1 MRLIKIMRKIH
12 ACCITFVFIFS
23 SLAGCTTEPTDD
35 SENTGEYQ
43 EELNQLELE
52 NQLLAQTVLELEQ
65 MIDEHKA
72 TIQQLNS
79 NLNNSKELISD
90 LETQKLELEADSST
104 KNQTIR
110 ELEAQILAQVG
121 LTEQLQYSLN
131 QSYANI
137 TILEQQVT
145 SLNEQIANL
154 NSQIVSLHAE
164 VNYLEDE
171 LDLKN
176 TSLNNIDFIKSPRKM
191 SIYYGYANE
200 INGVNEFD
208 SIELESESGSFDFNL
223 FETSL
228 NTIDDKQSNY
238 AGKNIL
244 YWDSSISSLNNTSP
258 KHASEIIAEYDVVIL
273 NRLLG
278 DSQHWDFDNTQIA
291 INESK
296 ILNPNVEIFG
306 KLYCSD
312 GSISF
317 LKQSVTDWS
326 NNLDINGIYI
336 HELDYLD
343 LQEQVELI
351 SAIRNE
357 SMNILVNPEEYS
369 NIKSYYSN
377 SNHLNFTQGDAF
389 HFMDHNFFDYIA
401 QEDSDDFILALQTT
415 SLLKQMSSDES
426 IPVYFTFNSCEDIS
440 YTSDLR
446 LRHSTAR
453 LLGFDGI
460 GLDGDQCNKHLTIEP
475 EWITKF
481 VNSSLD
487 YQTYLDWHS
496 DLMFFEF
503 MHFDDIVFSYDLF
516 EPDHRDNSYMPALVS
531 KLKSNNPNIMIY
543 GYVTLDRDDMSIDE
557 IKQYF
562 DLFSNYSL
570 DGVFLDEAGYKKDG
584 NDNRDYTK
592 RNHQIEVIQEA
603 HNRSLQVII
612 NNYRPEESL
621 GTSYGENQ
629 TNLREGDMYLM
640 ESCIVNQGEWTP
652 ATGDRGYYIPYHNKT
667 IESQNMLSVF
677 NGSLICGIDSISHL
691 PQEIQL
697 QMLQFSYYYSLI
709 MEIEYFFFNLGP
721 THDETAFHYTINYPE
736 IGNYWTG
743 YVELA
748 NNTLTRTTDTGALSI
763 DLDNHTVQFTP
774 NENE

>member
-1 MRLIKIMRKIH
+1 MGRNH
-12 ACCITFVFIFS
+12 AFCIAFVFIFS
-23 SLAGCTTEPTDD
+23 SLAGCVSEQADD
-35 SENTGEYQ
+35 SENVIDSQ
-43 EELNQLELE
+43 EELNRLELE
-52 NQLLAQTVLELEQ
+52 SQILAQTVLELEQ
-65 MIDEHKA
+65 SIATHET
-72 TIQQLNS
+72 TIQRLNS
-79 NLNNSKELISD
+79 DLNNSSVLIAV
-90 LETQKLELEADSST
+90 LESQKLELEADSST
-104 KNQTIR
+104 KNQTISD
-110 ELEAQILAQVG
+110 LEAQILAQVS
-121 LTEQLQYSLN
+121 LNEQLEYSLN
-131 QSYANI
+131 RSYANI
-137 TILEQQVT
+137 TILQQQLT
-145 SLNEQIANL
+145 GLNEQIAAL
-154 NSQIVSLHAE
+154 NSQIVGLQAE
-164 VNYLEDE
+164 VSYLEDALE
-171 LDLKN
+171 LKN
-176 TSLNNIDFIKSPRKM
+176 ASLNSIESIENPRKM

-200 INGVNEFD
+200 VNGVNEFD
-208 SIELESESGSFDFNL
+208 SIELESNNGRFEFNL

-228 NTIDDKQSNY
+228 NSIDDQQSTY
-238 AGKNIL
+238 SGKNIL
-244 YWDSSISSLNNTSP
+244 YWDSSISSLNNTAP
-258 KHASEIIAEYDVVIL
+258 NHASEIIAEYDVVIL

-306 KLYCSD
+306 KLRCSD

-343 LQEQVELI
+343 LQEQAELI

-389 HFMDHNFFDYIA
+389 HFMDHNFFDYIE

-415 SLLKQMSSDES
+415 SLLTQMSDEES
-426 IPVYFTFNSCEDIS
+426 IPVYFSFSACDSNTE
-440 YTSDLR
+440 SDLR

-460 GLDGDQCNKHLTIEP
+460 GLDGDQCNKHLIIEP

-516 EPDHRDNSYMPALVS
+516 EQGHRDNPYMSELIS
-531 KLKSNNPNIMIY
+531 KLKSYNPNIMIY
-543 GYVTLDRDDMSIDE
+543 GYVTLDREDMLLDDVIH
-557 IKQYF
+557 YF
-562 DLFSNYSL
+562 DIFSNYSL

-640 ESCIVNQGEWTP
+640 ESCIVSQGEWTP
-652 ATGDRGYYIPYHNKT
+652 ATGERGYYIPYHNKT
-667 IESQNMLSVF
+667 VESQNMLSVF

>member
-1 MRLIKIMRKIH
+1 MGRNH
-12 ACCITFVFIFS
+12 AFCIAFVFIFS
-23 SLAGCTTEPTDD
+23 SLAGCVSEQADD
-35 SENTGEYQ
+35 SENVIDSQ
-43 EELNQLELE
+43 EELNRLELE
-52 NQLLAQTVLELEQ
+52 SQILAQTVLELEQ
-65 MIDEHKA
+65 SIATHET
-72 TIQQLNS
+72 TIQRLNS
-79 NLNNSKELISD
+79 DLNNSSVLIAV
-90 LETQKLELEADSST
+90 LESQKLELEADSST
-104 KNQTIR
+104 KNQTISD
-110 ELEAQILAQVG
+110 LEAQILAQVS
-121 LTEQLQYSLN
+121 LNEQLEYSLN
-131 QSYANI
+131 RSYANI
-137 TILEQQVT
+137 TILQQQLT
-145 SLNEQIANL
+145 GLNEQIAAL
-154 NSQIVSLHAE
+154 NSQIVGLQAE
-164 VNYLEDE
+164 VSYLEDALE
-171 LDLKN
+171 LKN
-176 TSLNNIDFIKSPRKM
+176 ASLNSIEFIENPRKM

-200 INGVNEFD
+200 VNGVNEFD
-208 SIELESESGSFDFNL
+208 SIELESNNGRFEFNL

-228 NTIDDKQSNY
+228 NSIDDQQSTY
-238 AGKNIL
+238 SGKNIL
-244 YWDSSISSLNNTSP
+244 YWDSSISSLNNTAP
-258 KHASEIIAEYDVVIL
+258 NHASEIIAEYDVVIL

-306 KLYCSD
+306 KLRCSD

-343 LQEQVELI
+343 LQEQAELI

-389 HFMDHNFFDYIA
+389 HFMDHNFFDYIE

-415 SLLKQMSSDES
+415 SLLTQMSDEES
-426 IPVYFTFNSCEDIS
+426 IPVYFSFSACDSNTE
-440 YTSDLR
+440 SDLR

-460 GLDGDQCNKHLTIEP
+460 GLDGDQCNKHLIIEP

-516 EPDHRDNSYMPALVS
+516 EQGHRDNPYMSELIS
-531 KLKSNNPNIMIY
+531 KLKSYNPNIMIY
-543 GYVTLDRDDMSIDE
+543 GYVTLDREDMLLDDVIH
-557 IKQYF
+557 YF
-562 DLFSNYSL
+562 DIFSNYSL

-640 ESCIVNQGEWTP
+640 ESCIVSQGEWTP
-652 ATGDRGYYIPYHNKT
+652 ATGERGYYIPYHNKT
-667 IESQNMLSVF
+667 VESQNMLSVF

>member
-1 MRLIKIMRKIH
+1 MGRIH
-12 ACCITFVFIFS
+12 AFCIAFVFIFS
-23 SLAGCTTEPTDD
+23 SLAGCVSEQTDD
-35 SENTGEYQ
+35 SEEFSDSQ
-43 EELNQLELE
+43 EELNRLELE
-52 NQLLAQTVLELEQ
+52 SQVLAQTVLELEQ
-65 MIDEHKA
+65 SIATHET
-72 TIQQLNS
+72 TIQRLNS
-79 NLNNSKELISD
+79 DLNNSSELISV
-90 LETQKLELEADSST
+90 LESQKSELEADSST
-104 KNQTIR
+104 KNQTISD
-110 ELEAQILAQVG
+110 LEAQILAQVS
-121 LTEQLQYSLN
+121 LNEQLEYSLN
-131 QSYANI
+131 LSYANI
-137 TILEQQVT
+137 TILQQQVT
-145 SLNEQIANL
+145 SLNEQIAAL
-154 NSQIVSLHAE
+154 NSQIVSLQAE
-164 VNYLEDE
+164 VSYLEDALE
-171 LDLKN
+171 LKN
-176 TSLNNIDFIKSPRKM
+176 ASLNSIEFIENPRKM

-200 INGVNEFD
+200 VNAVNEFD
-208 SIELESESGSFDFNL
+208 SIELESNNGRFEFNL

-228 NTIDDKQSNY
+228 NSIDDQQSTY
-238 AGKNIL
+238 SGKNIL

-258 KHASEIIAEYDVVIL
+258 NHASEIIAEYDVVIL

-296 ILNPNVEIFG
+296 ILNQNVEIFG
-306 KLYCSD
+306 KLYCSH

-343 LQEQVELI
+343 LQEQAELI

-357 SMNILVNPEEYS
+357 SLNILVNPEEYS
-369 NIKSYYSN
+369 NIKSEYPG

-389 HFMDHNFFDYIA
+389 HFMDHNFFDYIE

-440 YTSDLR
+440 YMSDLR

-460 GLDGDQCNKHLTIEP
+460 GLDGDVCDTHLAIESDSV
-475 EWITKF
+475 TKF

-516 EPDHRDNSYMPALVS
+516 EQGHRDNPYMPALIS
-531 KLKSNNPNIMIY
+531 KLKSYNPNIMIY
-543 GYVTLDRDDMSIDE
+543 GYVTLDREDMLLDDVIH
-557 IKQYF
+557 YF
-562 DLFSNYSL
+562 DIFSNYSL
-570 DGVFLDEAGYKKDG
+570 DGVFLDEAGYKKDS

-603 HNRSLQVII
+603 HNRSFQVII

-640 ESCIVNQGEWTP
+640 ESCIVSQGEWTP
-652 ATGDRGYYIPYHNKT
+652 AIGERGYYIPYHNKT